1 MNSRSDNIELM
12 INDKENQVIEKTVL
26 ISSFYI
32 SNWVGNNIKS

>member
-1 MNSRSDNIELM
+1 MNSRKDNIELM

>member
-12 INDKENQVIEKTVL
+12 INNKGNQVIEKPVL

>member
-1 MNSRSDNIELM
+1 M

>member
-12 INDKENQVIEKTVL
+12 INDKENQGIEKPVL
-26 ISSFYI
+26 ISSFYK

>member
-12 INDKENQVIEKTVL
+12 INDKGNKKKEKPVL

>member
-32 SNWVGNNIKS
+32 